1 MRKLPTR
8 QVHLDFHTSEW
19 IQGIG
24 ARFDKTKFQKALQEG
39 HINSITVFGKCH
51 HGYCYYPT
59 QIGTMHPGLAPER
72 DFVGELMDACHEIG
86 VAAPLYLP
94 IEWSA
99 LDAQTHPEWVRR
111 EADGSM
117 CGKNYDPSQ
126 PPEAERPEC
135 SWLRLCTAGGY
146 RQHLWEITEEVCSR
160 YARLDGLFFDIA
172 LLGEACYCEHCVKGM
187 LEAGLDPHKPED
199 AQSYYQQQKKI
210 TMDGLVSILHCHHP
224 RASVFFNS
232 GGADILKPQWHY
244 LSTHY
249 EMEDLPTVWGGYD
262 KLPMRA
268 RYFHNLGK
276 DYLGMTGK
284 FHRGWG
290 EFGGYKTPEALTYE
304 CAAML
309 ANGASVSVGDQMHPD
324 GEMDEETYR
333 LIGKAYSYVEQI
345 EEYCFDTEETAK
357 LGVFVSDDKLV
368 NEGMAKLLL
377 DCHMDFDVVMPE
389 DSLSR
394 FTTVILP
401 DRLRLDAAMGERLD
415 RFVSRGG
422 KVLMLGGSGLK
433 PAQDSFAFQVPFD
446 YWGKS
451 QYDKDFFQITEKT
464 ESIVS
469 SPILCYSSAHKVSGE
484 GQVYANVFEPYFSR
498 TYGKYCSHYN
508 TPYTRNTA
516 DYPGAIQQRNVLY
529 IAHELA
535 LMYAEYGAVYH
546 REYFRW
552 LLKKLYDDSCVQLK
566 FPSQGRIHL
575 VKRETEKQYV
585 LHLLYGPVV
594 QRGQVSVLEDFPVLT
609 DIPVKLTVP
618 ETITGAMLVPQ
629 MQQLPL
635 HREAENFFV
644 VIPQMKAHQMVVF
657 HYGKCNVE
665 ENSL

>member
-19 IQGIG
+19 IPGVG
-24 ARFDKTKFQKALQEG
+24 ARFDRAKFQKALQTG

-59 QIGTMHPGLAPER
+59 QIGTVHPGLAPGR
-72 DFVGELMDACHEIG
+72 DFVGELMEACHEIG
-86 VAAPLYLP
+86 VRAPLYLP

-111 EADGSM
+111 ETDGSM
-117 CGKNYDPSQ
+117 CTKNYDPSQ

-146 RQHLWEITEEVCSR
+146 RQHLWALTEEVCSR
-160 YARLDGLFFDIA
+160 YAILDGLFFDIT
-172 LLGEACYCEHCVKGM
+172 LLGEACYCEHCVKDM
-187 LEAGLDPHKPED
+187 LDTGLDPQCPED
-199 AQSYYQQQKKI
+199 AKSYYQQQKKI
-210 TMDGLVSILHCHHP
+210 TMDGLVSILHRYHP
-224 RASVFFNS
+224 KASVFFNS

-309 ANGASVSVGDQMHPD
+309 ANGAGVSIGDQMHPD

-333 LIGKAYSYVEQI
+333 LIGKAYSYVEKI
-345 EEYCFDTEETAK
+345 EDYCFDVEETAK
-357 LGVFVSDDKLV
+357 LGVFVSDDKVV

-377 DCHMDFDVVMPE
+377 DCHIDFDVVMPE

-401 DRLRLDAAMGERLD
+401 DGLRLNGEMAKNLD
-415 RFVSRGG
+415 RFIAQGG
-422 KVLMLGGSGLK
+422 KVLLLGGSGLRK
-433 PAQDSFAFQVPFD
+433 DEDKFALPIPFD
-446 YWGKS
+446 YLGRS
-451 QYDKDFFQITEKT
+451 QYDKDFFQVTEKT
-464 ESIVS
+464 QSIVS
-469 SPILCYSSAHKVSGE
+469 SPILCYSSAHKICGDGTVF
-484 GQVYANVFEPYFSR
+484 ANVFEPYFSR

-508 TPYTRNTA
+508 TPYTRTA
-516 DYPGAIQQRNVLY
+516 APYPGAIQNGNVLY
-529 IAHELA
+529 AAHELA
-535 LMYAEYGAVYH
+535 GMYAQYGAVYH
-546 REYFRW
+546 KEYFRW
-552 LLKKLYDDSCVQLK
+552 LLSKLCDDSCVQIEI
-566 FPSQGRIHL
+566 PSQGRIHL
-575 VKRETEKQYV
+575 VKRAKEKQYV
-585 LHLLYGPVV
+585 LHVLYASPI
-594 QRGQVSVLEDFPVLT
+594 QRGEVSVLEDFPALT
-609 DIPVKLTVP
+609 DIPVTITVP
-618 ETITGAMLVPQ
+618 ENITGAILVPQ
-629 MQQLPL
+629 MQEIQVC
-635 HREAENFFV
+635 REAKGIST
-644 VIPQMKAHQMVVF
+644 VIPRMKAHQMVVF
-657 HYGKCNVE
+657 HYGE
-665 ENSL
+665 